1 MPTVSKDDN
10 STDLLLSYI
19 QSAIDAAIKELA
31 ENMLEQSVSDF
42 RFKLEEKLNEMLSAA
57 RAAAVVL
64 KIMKRVSYETMG
76 NELIIKVEMPRGGD
90 EDA

>member
-10 STDLLLSYI
+10 ATDLLLSYI